1 MRGFFEF
8 LNFTNWNAWE
18 ANQLMGVDMDIILHL
33 NVTMPDGTEENAMQW
48 LMERYQWNVSMIVD
62 GMIFHVKLH

>member
-1 MRGFFEF
+1 
-8 LNFTNWNAWE
+8 
-18 ANQLMGVDMDIILHL
+18 MGVDMDIILHL

-48 LMERYQWNVSMIVD
+48 MMERYQWNVSMIVD